1 MQLGFVVLVDA
12 VCAVTAGTALWLC
25 RRGLVPIL
33 VLVLV
38 PAVSSIHGLG

>member
-33 VLVLV
+33 VLV